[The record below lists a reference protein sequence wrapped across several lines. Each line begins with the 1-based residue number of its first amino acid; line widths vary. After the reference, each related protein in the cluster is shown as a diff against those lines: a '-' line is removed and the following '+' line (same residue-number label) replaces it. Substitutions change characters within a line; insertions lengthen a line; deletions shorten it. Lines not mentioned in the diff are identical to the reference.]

1 MSLLS
6 FLLFKIRW
14 VILNPWNF
22 FSIFILFFRWIA
34 FLLLSLALFPNSYQS
49 YRKFWI
55 LTSTLRWIR
64 CFSTHLS
71 NLFPLIFQILQI
83 FKLLSLIFIG
93 VYSNTL
99 ILVLIARIPWFF
111 SILDALAH
119 TLIWLLLLYLIF
131 IKYYLLLRFIHYVWS
146 LKFFMIDFFGK
157 RFFSLYWTNYWFFF
171 FNNINILKLINS
183 ILISVNNIWI
193 HLLLILIFRK
203 HLSVEYIL
211 AWWDFLHIPLR
222 LIYLLFTYLNFW
234 SIKWMLFSIVAYRSS
249 FIIFLE

>member
-1 MSLLS
+1 MS

-14 VILNPWNF
+14 VILNPCNF
-22 FSIFILFFRWIA
+22 FGIFILFFRWIA

-55 LTSTLRWIR
+55 LTSTLRWIWG
-64 CFSTHLS
+64 FSTHLS
-71 NLFPLIFQILQI
+71 NLFPLIFRSLQI

-93 VYSNTL
+93 VDSNTL

-119 TLIWLLLLYLIF
+119 TLILLMLLYFIF
-131 IKYYLLLRFIHYVWS
+131 IKDYLFLRFIHKLWS
-146 LKFFMIDFFGK
+146 LKMFIIDFFGK
-157 RFFSLYWTNYWFFF
+157 RFFSLHWTNYWSFF

-183 ILISVNNIWI
+183 ILISVNKIWI
-193 HLLLILIFRK
+193 YLLFILIFRK

-211 AWWDFLHIPLR
+211 TWWDFLYILLR

-249 FIIFLE
+249 FILFLK

>member
-1 MSLLS
+1 MS

-22 FSIFILFFRWIA
+22 FGIFILFFRWIA

-55 LTSTLRWIR
+55 LTSTLKWIWS
-64 CFSTHLS
+64 FSTHLN
-71 NLFPLIFQILQI
+71 NLFPLIFQSLQI

-99 ILVLIARIPWFF
+99 ILVLITRIPWFF

-131 IKYYLLLRFIHYVWS
+131 IKYYLFLRFIH
-146 LKFFMIDFFGK
+146 
-157 RFFSLYWTNYWFFF
+157 N
-171 FNNINILKLINS
+171 
-183 ILISVNNIWI
+183 
-193 HLLLILIFRK
+193 
-203 HLSVEYIL
+203 
-211 AWWDFLHIPLR
+211 
-222 LIYLLFTYLNFW
+222 
-234 SIKWMLFSIVAYRSS
+234 
-249 FIIFLE
+249 